1 MIFIYCFN
9 LCHFHLRNS
18 YFKLSFVYFCNLF
31 SSYPFTP
38 FLLNSPFKTFN
49 FASTYLM
56 QDYTF
61 VTPNLNHFEKEENQA
76 VP

>member
-9 LCHFHLRNS
+9 LCYFHLRNS
-18 YFKLSFVYFCNLF
+18 SFKLSFFYFCNSFLKL
-31 SSYPFTP
+31 SFTP

-56 QDYTF
+56 QDCTF
-61 VTPNLNHFEKEENQA
+61 VTPNLNDFEKEENQA